1 MKRKASVTNMAQYD
15 TDSAADELERFLKSR
30 ENGDL
35 FATISPAAA
44 KVALNAIRQ
53 HDSDVTFHID
63 REKGCVES
71 LNAVGVTAFDMI
83 LIATAAV
90 TATAEATGESVLKV
104 TEILIAMLAGND
116 DAVVRLME
124 GGE

>member
-53 HDSDVTFHID
+53 HDGDVTFHID

-83 LIATAAV
+83 SIATAAV

>member
-44 KVALNAIRQ
+44 KVALKAARAFIP
-53 HDSDVTFHID
+53 DDVF
-63 REKGCVES
+63 EKLLDPKKYKE
-71 LNAVGVTAFDMI
+71 
-83 LIATAAV
+83 
-90 TATAEATGESVLKV
+90 VLK
-104 TEILIAMLAGND
+104 TK
-116 DAVVRLME
+116 
-124 GGE
+124 

>member
-44 KVALNAIRQ
+44 KAALNAIRQ

-83 LIATAAV
+83 SIATAAV